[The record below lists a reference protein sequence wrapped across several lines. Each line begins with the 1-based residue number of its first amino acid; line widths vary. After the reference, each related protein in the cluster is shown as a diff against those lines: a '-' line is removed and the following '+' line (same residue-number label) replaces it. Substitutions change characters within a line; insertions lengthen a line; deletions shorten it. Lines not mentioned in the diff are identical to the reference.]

1 MRRRGRSPRFGPSA
15 KVSTCRRRR
24 HPAGHEIG
32 RSADGGRPIRLGFM
46 TGRPGRRGCRHIGA
60 RPRPHERIR
69 PHGREDH
76 GRAPVVCRMS
86 RLRLQRFVR
95 ASLWLLPIGCLAA
108 GALLAIGT
116 LAVDRATGYRL
127 VPQGLTGTPS
137 DAQTILSSFASAMVS
152 LTTLVLTVTLVAV
165 QLAMG
170 QFSPRIV
177 GALLADRWSQLAIGL
192 FGASFLVS
200 VLTLREIRGSDT
212 GRVPGVSMLLS
223 YALML
228 ASIVVLVLFVHHAGQ
243 GLRVAGLI
251 DLVGDRS
258 RDFIVREHGDQ
269 PVVTGGP
276 DELVA
281 AEPGN
286 LIRVDRPALVAAAR
300 RADCVLELVPVLGD
314 FVVGGAP
321 LFRVH
326 PGPRSTV
333 SADDR
338 PDGGPRAADGTRH
351 VLLAPERVH
360 TEDLAYGFRKLV
372 DIAVRSIAQP
382 FNDPT
387 TTVQALHRLHDLLR
401 QIAPQPF
408 PSGEH
413 RDEDGVVR
421 LVERTVSWAGYVRLA
436 FDEIRLAGASEPQVT
451 RKMCAAL
458 ADLKTVASPDRQ
470 EPLDHQLRLL
480 TAAVRRAH
488 DDEEDVLA
496 ALIPDTEGIGSGAD
510 VTTAPAPRSPARPY

>member
-1 MRRRGRSPRFGPSA
+1 MNRYESA
-15 KVSTCRRRR
+15 IGGKG
-24 HPAGHEIG
+24 AG
-32 RSADGGRPIRLGFM
+32 LQ
-46 TGRPGRRGCRHIGA
+46 
-60 RPRPHERIR
+60 
-69 PHGREDH
+69 
-76 GRAPVVCRMS
+76 RMS
-86 RLRLQRFVR
+86 MLRLQRFVR
-95 ASLWLLPIGCLAA
+95 SSMWLLPLGCLVA
-108 GALLAIGT
+108 GALLAVAT
-116 LAVDRATGYRL
+116 LAVDRATEYGL
-127 VPQGLTGTPS
+127 VPSSLTGTPS
-137 DAQTILSSFASAMVS
+137 DAQTILSSFAGALVS

-177 GALLADRWSQLAIGL
+177 GALLTDRWSQLAIGL
-192 FGASFLVS
+192 FGASFLVV

-212 GRVPGVSMLLS
+212 GTVPGLSMLLS
-223 YALML
+223 YVLML
-228 ASIVVLVLFVHHAGQ
+228 ASIVVLVLFVHHAGR

-258 RDFIVREHGDQ
+258 REFIIREHGDS

-276 DELVA
+276 DGIVA
-281 AEPGN
+281 AQPGN
-286 LIRVDRPALVAAAR
+286 VIRVDRPALVAAAR
-300 RADCVLELVPVLGD
+300 RADCVLEMVPVVGD

-326 PGPRSTV
+326 PGNRSTA
-333 SADDR
+333 SADEDLAGR
-338 PDGGPRAADGTRH
+338 LVATDVARY
-351 VLLAPERVH
+351 VLLAGERVH

-387 TTVQALHRLHDLLR
+387 TAVQALHRLHDLLR
-401 QIAPQPF
+401 QIAARSL

-421 LVERTVSWAGYVRLA
+421 LIERTVSWAGYVRLA

-458 ADLKTVASPDRQ
+458 ADLKRVASADRQ
-470 EPLDHQLRLL
+470 EPLDRQLRLL
-480 TAAVRRAH
+480 KAAVRRAH

-496 ALIPDTEGIGSGAD
+496 ALTPDTEGIGSGAD
-510 VTTAPAPRSPARPY
+510 VTAGPPSRSAPGPR

>member
-1 MRRRGRSPRFGPSA
+1 MTGPGVPRVAGRGASTRRGD
-15 KVSTCRRRR
+15 
-24 HPAGHEIG
+24 HE
-32 RSADGGRPIRLGFM
+32 RVRVVHRDGGVAGLQ
-46 TGRPGRRGCRHIGA
+46 
-60 RPRPHERIR
+60 
-69 PHGREDH
+69 
-76 GRAPVVCRMS
+76 RMS
-86 RLRLQRFVR
+86 TLRLQRFVR
-95 ASLWLLPIGCLAA
+95 SSLWLLPIGCLVG

-116 LAVDRATGYRL
+116 LAVDRATDYRL
-127 VPQGLTGTPS
+127 VPQSLIGTPS
-137 DAQTILSSFASAMVS
+137 DAQTLLSSFATAMVS

-177 GALLADRWSQLAIGL
+177 GALLADRWSQMAIGL
-192 FGASFLVS
+192 FGASFLVA

-212 GRVPGVSMLLS
+212 GTVPGLSMLLS
-223 YALML
+223 YVLML

-243 GLRVAGLI
+243 GLRVSGLI

-258 RDFIVREHGDQ
+258 REFIVREHGDQ

-326 PGPRSTV
+326 PTPSAV
-333 SADDR
+333 SAD
-338 PDGGPRAADGTRH
+338 GGPAGRLRATDVTRH
-351 VLLAPERVH
+351 VLLAAERVH

-372 DIAVRSIAQP
+372 DIAARSIAQP

-480 TAAVRRAH
+480 TAAVRRAY

-496 ALIPDTEGIGSGAD
+496 ALTPDTEGIGSGAD
-510 VTTAPAPRSPARPY
+510 VTAAPHDSDVMLRAGGR

>member
-1 MRRRGRSPRFGPSA
+1 M
-15 KVSTCRRRR
+15 ST
-24 HPAGHEIG
+24 
-32 RSADGGRPIRLGFM
+32 
-46 TGRPGRRGCRHIGA
+46 
-60 RPRPHERIR
+60 
-69 PHGREDH
+69 
-76 GRAPVVCRMS
+76 
-86 RLRLQRFVR
+86 LRLQRSVR
-95 ASLWLLPIGCLAA
+95 TSLWLLPIGCLAA

-116 LAVDRATGYRL
+116 LTVDRATGYRL
-127 VPQGLTGTPS
+127 LPQSLTGTPS
-137 DAQTILSSFASAMVS
+137 DAQTILSSFATAMVS

-177 GALLADRWSQLAIGL
+177 GALLTDRWSQLAIGL
-192 FGASFLVS
+192 FGASFLVA

-212 GRVPGVSMLLS
+212 GTVPGLSMLLS
-223 YALML
+223 YVLML
-228 ASIVVLVLFVHHAGQ
+228 ASIIVLILFVHHAGQ

-258 RDFIVREHGDQ
+258 REFIVREHGDL
-269 PVVTGGP
+269 PVVAGAP
-276 DELVA
+276 DEIIA
-281 AEPGN
+281 AQPGN
-286 LIRVDRPALVAAAR
+286 VIRVDRPALVAAAR
-300 RADCVLELVPVLGD
+300 RADCVLELVPVVGD

-326 PGPRSTV
+326 PGTRSTV
-333 SADDR
+333 SADGDPAGR
-338 PDGGPRAADGTRH
+338 LRATDVTRH
-351 VLLAPERVH
+351 VLLAGERVH

-387 TTVQALHRLHDLLR
+387 TAVQALHRLHDLLR
-401 QIAPQPF
+401 QIARRPLPC
-408 PSGEH
+408 GEH
-413 RDEDGVVR
+413 RDEDGMVR
-421 LVERTVSWAGYVRLA
+421 LIERTVSWAGYVQLT

-458 ADLKTVASPDRQ
+458 ADLKSVASPDRQ
-470 EPLDHQLRLL
+470 EPLDRQLRLL

-496 ALIPDTEGIGSGAD
+496 ALTPDTEGIGSGAD
-510 VTTAPAPRSPARPY
+510 ITAAPPPRSIPGPYRAGQVPS

>member
-1 MRRRGRSPRFGPSA
+1 
-15 KVSTCRRRR
+15 
-24 HPAGHEIG
+24 
-32 RSADGGRPIRLGFM
+32 
-46 TGRPGRRGCRHIGA
+46 
-60 RPRPHERIR
+60 
-69 PHGREDH
+69 
-76 GRAPVVCRMS
+76 MS

-95 ASLWLLPIGCLAA
+95 TSLWLLPIGCLAA
-108 GALLAIGT
+108 GAGLAVVT
-116 LAVDRATGYRL
+116 LAVDRATDYRL
-127 VPQGLTGTPS
+127 VPQSLTGTPS
-137 DAQTILSSFASAMVS
+137 DAQTILSSFATAMVS

-177 GALLADRWSQLAIGL
+177 GALLTDRWSQWAIGL
-192 FGASFLVS
+192 FGASFLVA

-212 GRVPGVSMLLS
+212 GTVPGVSMLLS
-223 YALML
+223 YVLML
-228 ASIVVLVLFVHHAGQ
+228 ASIVVLILFVNHAGH

-258 RDFIVREHGDQ
+258 REFIVREHGDE
-269 PVVTGGP
+269 PVVTAGP
-276 DELVA
+276 DEMVA

-326 PGPRSTV
+326 PDPRSRV
-333 SADDR
+333 SGDGTPADRLQATDV
-338 PDGGPRAADGTRH
+338 TRH
-351 VLLAPERVH
+351 VLLAEERVH

-401 QIAPQPF
+401 QIAGRPLPR
-408 PSGEH
+408 GEH

-421 LVERTVSWAGYVRLA
+421 LIERTVSWDGYVRLA

-451 RKMCAAL
+451 RKMCAAI
-458 ADLKTVASPDRQ
+458 ADLKGVAPPDRQ
-470 EPLDHQLRLL
+470 EPLDRQLRLL
-480 TAAVRRAH
+480 EAGVRRAH
-488 DDEEDVLA
+488 EDEDDVIA
-496 ALIPDTEGIGSGAD
+496 ALTPDTEGIGSGAD
-510 VTTAPAPRSPARPY
+510 VTAAPPPPFRESDPHLRLDLSGAEPPR

>member
-1 MRRRGRSPRFGPSA
+1 
-15 KVSTCRRRR
+15 
-24 HPAGHEIG
+24 
-32 RSADGGRPIRLGFM
+32 
-46 TGRPGRRGCRHIGA
+46 
-60 RPRPHERIR
+60 
-69 PHGREDH
+69 
-76 GRAPVVCRMS
+76 MS
-86 RLRLQRFVR
+86 ILRLQRFIR
-95 ASLWLLPIGCLAA
+95 TSMWLLPIGCLVA
-108 GALLAIGT
+108 GVLLAVGT

-127 VPQGLTGTPS
+127 VPQSLIGTPS
-137 DAQTILSSFASAMVS
+137 DAQTGLSSFATAMVS
-152 LTTLVLTVTLVAV
+152 LTTLVLTITLVAV

-177 GALLADRWSQLAIGL
+177 GALLTDRWSQLAIGL
-192 FGASFLVS
+192 FGATFLVAT
-200 VLTLREIRGSDT
+200 LTLREIRGSDT
-212 GRVPGVSMLLS
+212 GTVPGLSMLVS
-223 YALML
+223 YVLML
-228 ASIVVLVLFVHHAGQ
+228 ASIIVLILFVHHAGQ

-258 RDFIVREHGDQ
+258 REFIVREHGGL
-269 PVVTGGP
+269 PVTGGP
-276 DELVA
+276 DGIVA
-281 AEPGN
+281 AQPGN
-286 LIRVDRPALVAAAR
+286 VIRVDRPALVAAAR
-300 RADCVLELVPVLGD
+300 RADCVLELVPVVGD

-321 LFRVH
+321 LSRVH
-326 PGPRSTV
+326 PGPRSTG
-333 SADDR
+333 SAE
-338 PDGGPRAADGTRH
+338 GGPAGRLRATDVPRH

-401 QIAPQPF
+401 QIAPRPL
-408 PSGEH
+408 PCGEH

-496 ALIPDTEGIGSGAD
+496 ALTPDTEGIGSGAD
-510 VTTAPAPRSPARPY
+510 VTTAPSLRSPSGHF